1 MRVFLFSCCAL
12 PQGAL
17 IREKGIPRSWWEVE
31 PAIVG
36 VLQRNSAGRMC
47 VHRGKKRFSFTTWV
61 VQEDGRA
68 KPGLD
73 HELGPEAGLSLEPE
87 TAQVAAERCIL
98 EQAPGPACAL
108 VT

>member
-1 MRVFLFSCCAL
+1 M
-12 PQGAL
+12 
-17 IREKGIPRSWWEVE
+17 
-31 PAIVG
+31 
-36 VLQRNSAGRMC
+36 
-47 VHRGKKRFSFTTWV
+47 
-61 VQEDGRA
+61 QEDGRA

-73 HELGPEAGLSLEPE
+73 HELGLEAGLSLEPE